1 MTRDAY
7 VELASEADQQLALS
21 LHQKLYNGCCIKG
34 LWLYSSSYF
43 FVYFIVA
50 VLLCGIVILLHH

>member
-34 LWLYSSSYF
+34 LWLYSSYF